1 MADDPASRFF
11 AEHFRPVGVRLGLLV
26 LSECDLAAEEA
37 AAEVLSAHD
46 LRPARQLAKLRPRVG
61 FPAVTA
67 RELVGFLDRYG
78 HEYCAAWLP
87 VATADGQVL
96 DRAAIEQAG
105 HASGCAVGWYR
116 RS

>member
-11 AEHFRPVGVRLGLLV
+11 AERFRPTGVRLGLLV
-26 LSECDLAAEEA
+26 LSECDIAVEEA
-37 AAEVLSAHD
+37 AAEVLSAHG
-46 LRPARQLAKLRPRVG
+46 LRPARRLAKLRPRLG

-67 RELVGFLDRYG
+67 REMVGFLERYG

-87 VATADGQVL
+87 VATADRQAL
-96 DRAAIEQAG
+96 DQAAIEQAG
-105 HASGCAVGWYR
+105 RACGCAIGWYR

>member
-11 AEHFRPVGVRLGLLV
+11 AEHFRPAGVRLGLVL
-26 LSECDLAAEEA
+26 LSECTA
-37 AAEVLSAHD
+37 AAEKAAAETLAAHG
-46 LRPARQLAKLRPRVG
+46 LRPARRLAKLRPRVG
-61 FPAVTA
+61 FPTVTT

-87 VATADGQVL
+87 VATAGGQVL
-96 DRAAIEQAG
+96 DRAAIAQAG
-105 HASGCAVGWYR
+105 RASGCAVGWYR